1 MRELFHSRFVAEGS
15 GAVVY
20 KFSRKLGVK
29 CDKGS
34 WVLYYSGGMTFYIV
48 SVSLSFIAGLLV
60 ALFIINGRVAEALFI
75 FSISFLIVS
84 LNEKTGALEK
94 LIRRRTRRKLR
105 RIGLLLLWFMVML
118 LVALIVR
125 GVMS

>member
-20 KFSRKLGVK
+20 KFSSKLGVK

-60 ALFIINGRVAEALFI
+60 ALFIINGRVIEALFTLT
-75 FSISFLIVS
+75 ISAIIVS
-84 LNEKTGALEK
+84 LNEETGAFEK
-94 LIRRRTRRKLR
+94 LIRRRTRKKLR
-105 RIGLLLLWFMVML
+105 LVGLLLVWLMLMLMIALVLQEVMP
-118 LVALIVR
+118 
-125 GVMS
+125 